1 MTPKCPKC
9 STELR
14 DEYGM
19 VTCPSCGA
27 IVFVDM
33 EGAAHVASDQ
43 PASVEPPDLHAAE
56 PASGYAPTNEKDSGG
71 VDLFAPLPSFGGE
84 SSGLES
90 PMIPEPMTPEPMSAE
105 PFAAPEPFAQE
116 PAEDAPEMDMNAFLG
131 YEPDPA
137 QVAAAEA
144 KAAAKAAATASQND
158 PNDPL
163 GLSAY
168 ANSEM
173 SGAKNGPLVVSII
186 ISGIDAKD
194 LRDEI
199 RQALQDSRFG
209 WDTAALMSGIKGG
222 TLRIDRV
229 SPVKAT
235 ILINRIKNLSVRIR
249 WEQSAITEID
259 PTEKDL

>member
-14 DEYGM
+14 DDYGM

-33 EGAAHVASDQ
+33 EGVAHVAGD
-43 PASVEPPDLHAAE
+43 D
-56 PASGYAPTNEKDSGG
+56 GG
-71 VDLFAPLPSFGGE
+71 GGE
-84 SSGLES
+84 PSSSTEPLVTTAPGELIDIGMPEIF
-90 PMIPEPMTPEPMSAE
+90 PMEPMPMEPLVPEPGDAVP
-105 PFAAPEPFAQE
+105 APESEASE
-116 PAEDAPEMDMNAFLG
+116 VDMNAFLG
-131 YEPDPA
+131 YAGPESTA
-137 QVAAAEA
+137 SSAAV
-144 KAAAKAAATASQND
+144 SQND

-163 GLSAY
+163 GISAY
-168 ANSEM
+168 ANSEI
-173 SGAKNGPLVVSII
+173 SSAKDGPLVVTLI

-209 WDTAALMSGIKGG
+209 WDAAVLMSSIKGG
-222 TLRIDRV
+222 VLRIDRV

-235 ILINRIKNLSVRIR
+235 IVVNRLKHLSVRIR
-249 WEQSAITEID
+249 WEQNAITEID
-259 PTEKDL
+259 PLEKEP

>member
-14 DEYGM
+14 DDYGM
-19 VTCPSCGA
+19 VTCPKCAA

-33 EGAAHVASDQ
+33 EGLAHVASD
-43 PASVEPPDLHAAE
+43 
-56 PASGYAPTNEKDSGG
+56 AP
-71 VDLFAPLPSFGGE
+71 VAH
-84 SSGLES
+84 
-90 PMIPEPMTPEPMSAE
+90 
-105 PFAAPEPFAQE
+105 
-116 PAEDAPEMDMNAFLG
+116 EDAALTLPDAPAAHEEFATVDDPMAPMDFPPLADSVPNEPSSVGDMNAFLG
-131 YEPDPA
+131 Y
-137 QVAAAEA
+137 AAEPGEPNE
-144 KAAAKAAATASQND
+144 ATPSQND

-173 SGAKNGPLVVSII
+173 SSALNGPLVVTLI

-209 WDTAALMSGIKGG
+209 WDAAELLSKMTGG
-222 TLRIDRV
+222 VLRIERI

-235 ILINRIKNLSVRIR
+235 VVINRIKNLSVRIR
-249 WEQSAITEID
+249 WEQNAITEID
-259 PTEKDL
+259 PIEKDP

>member
-9 STELR
+9 STDLR
-14 DEYGM
+14 DDYGM

-33 EGAAHVASDQ
+33 DGAAHVATDQ
-43 PASVEPPDLHAAE
+43 PTFEAPPVAEADFGSADIFAPPPLLESEPMAIEPFSPPSEAATEAAAE
-56 PASGYAPTNEKDSGG
+56 RAIEG
-71 VDLFAPLPSFGGE
+71 VSEGVPDQAG
-84 SSGLES
+84 
-90 PMIPEPMTPEPMSAE
+90 
-105 PFAAPEPFAQE
+105 
-116 PAEDAPEMDMNAFLG
+116 EMDMNAFLG
-131 YEPDPA
+131 YDPDPA
-137 QVAAAEA
+137 QVAAN
-144 KAAAKAAATASQND
+144 AAADAARASQND

-168 ANSEM
+168 ANSEL
-173 SGAKNGPLVVSII
+173 SGAKNGPLVVSIV

-222 TLRIDRV
+222 VLRIERV

>member
-14 DEYGM
+14 DDYGM

-33 EGAAHVASDQ
+33 EGVAHVADDEG
-43 PASVEPPDLHAAE
+43 A
-56 PASGYAPTNEKDSGG
+56 
-71 VDLFAPLPSFGGE
+71 
-84 SSGLES
+84 ES
-90 PMIPEPMTPEPMSAE
+90 PMSMEPAPLEPLVPETPAVLETPMGT
-105 PFAAPEPFAQE
+105 AAPEMFPLE
-116 PAEDAPEMDMNAFLG
+116 PLAPEPLAPEPLDASAPETSEVDMNAFLG
-131 YEPDPA
+131 YAEPES
-137 QVAAAEA
+137 AAVPMAESM
-144 KAAAKAAATASQND
+144 SQND

-163 GLSAY
+163 GISAY
-168 ANSEM
+168 ANSEI
-173 SGAKNGPLVVSII
+173 SSAKDGPLVVTLI

-209 WDTAALMSGIKGG
+209 WDAAVLMSSIKGG
-222 TLRIDRV
+222 VLRIDRV

-235 ILINRIKNLSVRIR
+235 IVVNRLKHLSVRIR
-249 WEQSAITEID
+249 WEQNAITEID
-259 PTEKDL
+259 PLEKEP

>member
-14 DEYGM
+14 DDYGM

-33 EGAAHVASDQ
+33 EGMAHVAGD
-43 PASVEPPDLHAAE
+43 EPPAESNALGEAPAVTPVIEFE
-56 PASGYAPTNEKDSGG
+56 PASPFENLTPENLAPENLAPM
-71 VDLFAPLPSFGGE
+71 DLGAPEVAPL
-84 SSGLES
+84 
-90 PMIPEPMTPEPMSAE
+90 EPFTPEPEPLDAGFAAIPQAPAE
-105 PFAAPEPFAQE
+105 PTPDDQSEV
-116 PAEDAPEMDMNAFLG
+116 DMNAFLG
-131 YEPDPA
+131 YSDPA
-137 QVAAAEA
+137 SAAQP
-144 KAAAKAAATASQND
+144 ASQND

-163 GLSAY
+163 GISAY
-168 ANSEM
+168 ANSEI
-173 SGAKNGPLVVSII
+173 SSAKDGPLVVTLI

-209 WDTAALMSGIKGG
+209 WDTSTLMSSIKGG
-222 TLRIDRV
+222 VLKIDRV

-235 ILINRIKNLSVRIR
+235 IIVNRIKHLSVRIR
-249 WEQSAITEID
+249 WEQNAITEID
-259 PTEKDL
+259 PIEKEP